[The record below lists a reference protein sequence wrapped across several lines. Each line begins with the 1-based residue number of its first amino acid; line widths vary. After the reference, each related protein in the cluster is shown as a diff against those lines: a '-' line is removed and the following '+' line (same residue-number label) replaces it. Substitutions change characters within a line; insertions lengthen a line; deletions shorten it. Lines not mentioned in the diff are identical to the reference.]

1 MKTTLLLL
9 LFTAIISSTA
19 FGQITTPIAK
29 ANFGVDGELRTN
41 WKGNASD
48 AESDDWFFMAG
59 TSGTGKPVIDSSGA
73 AAILAS
79 YAKNVSARSQSFIR
93 RMNFPIFSTV
103 NNQLL
108 LDAAFIRDF
117 HGNDSTV
124 FASGS
129 NKNGD
134 SPGDWSCPVS
144 QPIPDKNDILDMMV
158 HLRRAG
164 TRNTDSL
171 WLFGGI
177 SLDNITG
184 NRYFDFELYQTNLAY
199 NRADRKF
206 TGFGP
211 HGGHTSWEFD
221 AAGNVTK
228 PGDVIFSAEYQ
239 SSSLTFVEARIWVN
253 RSALNLV
260 PAAFDW
266 SGKFDGAFSGATYG
280 YASIKPKTNGGYY
293 TGLQSSDNTWG
304 GPFGI
309 VLQNESL
316 ATEYQARQYAEFS
329 VNLTQL
335 GLDPVS
341 LFGSSSCNL
350 PCRSILAKTRSSAS
364 FTAELK
370 DFVMPLAFF
379 SPPPVKVQTST
390 SYLCDKLT
398 IAEIAVTN
406 PVTTSIYR
414 WSTDDGNILSEL
426 TGTTVYVDK
435 PGTYNVEQF
444 LRVEC
449 VNNSMDSIKLLPLT
463 FCQAL
468 SANKVLDF
476 GGTMNANGVSLKW
489 KVQDNQ
495 QAKTFDI
502 QKSGDG
508 TNFRSIGEV
517 SKTNAAFS
525 NAGYSFQDDAAKTKA
540 GASFYRIELTNND
553 GSKLYSDILR
563 LEQTSTNENGF
574 RVFPN
579 PLKDKLFLQL
589 VSLKMTSANVSL
601 YNMIGNKLF
610 SVTRQVKEGANSL
623 IFDEF
628 SNLPNGYYILMVQ
641 SGGRTMSQKIT
652 VSK

>member
-9 LFTAIISSTA
+9 LFTASVWSAA

-41 WKGNASD
+41 WKSSTRD

-59 TSGTGKPVIDSSGA
+59 NSGTGKQVIDSSGA

-79 YAKNVSARSQSFIR
+79 YANNTSARAQSFIR
-93 RMNFPIFSTV
+93 RMNYPIYSTV

-134 SPGDWSCPVS
+134 SPGNWSCPVS

-164 TRNTDSL
+164 TKNTDSL

-177 SLDNITG
+177 ALDNITG

-199 NRADRKF
+199 NRAEQKF

-211 HGGHTSWEFD
+211 DSGHTTWEFD

-239 SSSLTFVEARIWVN
+239 SSSLTFIEARIWVN
-253 RSALNLV
+253 KASLNLL
-260 PAAFDW
+260 PAAFEW

-280 YASIKPKTNGGYY
+280 YASIKPKTNGVYY
-293 TGLQSSDNTWG
+293 TGLQSNENTWG

-370 DFVMPLAFF
+370 DFVLPLAFF
-379 SPPPVKVQTST
+379 SPPSVKVQTST
-390 SYLCDKLT
+390 PYLCEK
-398 IAEIAVTN
+398 INVAEITVLN
-406 PVTTSIYR
+406 PLSTSTYQ
-414 WSTDDGNILSEL
+414 WSTDDGNILSS
-426 TGTTVYVDK
+426 TAGTSVYVDK
-435 PGTYNVEQF
+435 PGTYTVEQF

-449 VNNSMDSIKLLPLT
+449 VNNGMDSIKLLPFA
-463 FCQAL
+463 FCHAL
-468 SANKVLDF
+468 SANKVMDF
-476 GGTMNANGVSLKW
+476 GGTMTASKAFLKW

-495 QAKTFDI
+495 QAKTFDV
-502 QKSGDG
+502 QRSTDR
-508 TNFRSIGEV
+508 TNFRSIGKV
-517 SKTNAAFS
+517 AKSHATS
-525 NAGYSFQDDAAKTKA
+525 SDAGYSFQDDAADDKG
-540 GASFYRIELTNND
+540 GAVYYRIELTNND

-563 LEQTSTNENGF
+563 LERASVQENGL

-589 VSLKMTSANVSL
+589 SAPKTAVATLSL
-601 YNMIGNKLF
+601 YNMTGHKLF
-610 SVTRQVKEGANSL
+610 SVLRQVKEGANEL
-623 IFDEF
+623 MLHEF
-628 SNLPNGYYILMVQ
+628 SNVPNGYYVLMVQ
-641 SGGRTMSQKIT
+641 SGGGTMSQKIT